1 MCMHRSLLFFLLL
14 LGAACS
20 MQQDIEVDLPAHTP
34 ITFVECY
41 LEPGVPARVLAT
53 ESVSFFEKL
62 ELAPADDLDI
72 RLYRN
77 GEEIPLV
84 NKYLVDSS
92 HNNVFN
98 YISSD
103 TVHYDQNSHWE
114 LVVHKQEKEIARG
127 EARFLP
133 KPEIDTISYTLGA
146 DSLIA
151 LEIKIRDNPDL
162 ENFYRVRIHAKDEF
176 PGNGYNG
183 LYTDEIAKGS
193 ILTIRTGLTLRT
205 PNNGLVVTVYHLEES
220 YYTYLRSLQKTF
232 DANYNP
238 FAQPANIESNLQGE
252 AMGVFTAVSGVTKLV
267 YVDR

>member
-1 MCMHRSLLFFLLL
+1 MRMHKALLFFLLL

-20 MQQDIEVDLPAHTP
+20 MQQDIEVNLPAHTP
-34 ITFVECY
+34 IPFVECY

-53 ESVSFFEKL
+53 QSVAFFEKL
-62 ELAPADDLDI
+62 EVAPEDDLNV

-77 GEEIPLV
+77 GEEILL
-84 NKYLVDSS
+84 KDEYLVDST

-103 TVHYDQNSHWE
+103 TVHYDQTSQWE
-114 LVVHKQEKEIARG
+114 LVVHKEEKEIARG

-133 KPEIDTISYTLGA
+133 RPEIEKINYTLGA

-151 LEIKIRDNPDL
+151 LEIKIKDNP
-162 ENFYRVRIHAKDEF
+162 EEKNYYRVRIYAKDEF
-176 PGNGYNG
+176 PGSGFNV
-183 LYTDEIAKGS
+183 LYTDEIARGGT
-193 ILTIRTGLTLRT
+193 LTVHTGLTLRT
-205 PNNGLVVTVYHLEES
+205 PNNGLVVSVYHLEES
-220 YYTYLRSLQKTF
+220 YYTFLRSLQKAF

-238 FAQPANIESNLQGE
+238 FAQPANVESNLQGE
-252 AMGVFTAVSGVTKLV
+252 AMGVFTAVSGVTELV